1 MNMNLEEKRT
11 YQKLMDCAEKIFAEK
26 GYDKASIRE
35 ITATANVNLASV
47 HYHFGSKQNLLQRL
61 LDRKLEWLNQQRL
74 MALKTL
80 ENKSKN
86 KALKPSQILD
96 AFFGTLLDMLDEKDY
111 GGEMFLR
118 LLGRSTLEPNCL
130 ISSISNGKSNA
141 VTERFRDALFK
152 ALPNVPKNEIVWRF
166 HFMVGATSYAIS
178 GSGLNK
184 LFITAEVTEDESV
197 SKRLLKKRL
206 MSFLLGGLRSPMNS
220 FLIGNK

>member
-1 MNMNLEEKRT
+1 MNMTLEEKRT

-96 AFFGTLLDMLDEKDY
+96 AFFGTLIDM
-111 GGEMFLR
+111 
-118 LLGRSTLEPNCL
+118 
-130 ISSISNGKSNA
+130 
-141 VTERFRDALFK
+141 FR
-152 ALPNVPKNEIVWRF
+152 
-166 HFMVGATSYAIS
+166 
-178 GSGLNK
+178 
-184 LFITAEVTEDESV
+184 
-197 SKRLLKKRL
+197 
-206 MSFLLGGLRSPMNS
+206 
-220 FLIGNK
+220 

>member
-1 MNMNLEEKRT
+1 MNMNLEEKKT
-11 YQKLMDCAEKIFAEK
+11 CEKLMDCAEKIFAEK

-35 ITATANVNLASV
+35 ITNAANVNLASV
-47 HYHFGSKQNLLQRL
+47 HYHFGSKEKLLQKL
-61 LDRKLEWLNQQRL
+61 LDRKLHWLNHQRL
-74 MALKTL
+74 NALKTL
-80 ENKSKN
+80 EKKSKS
-86 KALKPSQILD
+86 KALKPSQILE

-118 LLGRSTLEPNCL
+118 LLGRSSLEPNCI

-141 VTERFRDALFK
+141 VTQRFRDALFK

-178 GSGLNK
+178 GNGLNK
-184 LFITAEVTEDESV
+184 LFVTAEISEAESV

-206 MSFLLGGLRSPMNS
+206 MSFLLGGLRSPINS
-220 FLIGNK
+220 FLIGKK

>member
-1 MNMNLEEKRT
+1 MYSEDKKT
-11 YQKLMDCAEKIFAEK
+11 YEKLMDCAEKIFAEK
-26 GYDKASIRE
+26 GYDKASVRE
-35 ITATANVNLASV
+35 ITAAANVNLASI
-47 HYHFGSKQNLLQRL
+47 HYHFGSKENLLQEL
-61 LDRKLEWLNQQRL
+61 LNRKLEWLNQQRL
-74 MALKTL
+74 IALNTL
-80 ENKSKN
+80 ESKSKN
-86 KALKPSQILD
+86 KPLKASQILE
-96 AFFGTLLDMLDEKDY
+96 AFFGTLLDMLDEKNY

-130 ISSISNGKSNA
+130 ISSISNGKNNA
-141 VTERFRDALFK
+141 VTEKFRDALFK

-184 LFITAEVTEDESV
+184 LFITAEVSEDKSV